1 MYEVSDLFDMRST
14 VGAKL
19 EMILCERGLTKAAF
33 CSASG
38 MSRPTLDKLLSA
50 NITSKTNFEKHIKK
64 ALDSLK
70 ITPDMLMSNVRNRY
84 NQCRLLKNMLHVDE
98 RNLAEFAG
106 VSVKRLK
113 EMEAGAEADLS
124 ELRDI
129 ALKLR
134 TGVRCLL
141 GKNYFEPQIAMYE
154 SALTPYGE
162 YAKNGFWG
170 HIGIL
175 PSSSKECHWYPV
187 TGNTRSM
194 IHASIEHKRI
204 VVPCM
209 NNKILWI
216 NMKNVDQIILLD
228 DACDQPDSVNWDP
241 SVSCGEIPLVVYESL
256 SDYMY
261 YKDSGEEIPVNVISQ
276 NLCAR
281 IESFI
286 EENDYVKGLVTIYYP
301 NGKINQDNIDFN
313 NYENISSEI
322 SSICEFGDIP
332 CDQQF
337 LFYRDSDAAEIFL
350 NSDTISFIE
359 LPLLEIE
366 DAICREL
373 DKENAEY
380 C

>member
-1 MYEVSDLFDMRST
+1 MYDVSDMFDMRST

-19 EMILCERGLTKAAF
+19 ESVLYERGLTKAAF

-50 NITSKTNFEKHIKK
+50 KITSKTNFEKHIKK

-113 EMEAGAEADLS
+113 EIEAGAEADIS
-124 ELRDI
+124 ELRDL

-141 GKNYFEPQIAMYE
+141 GTNYFQPQIAMLE
-154 SALTPYGE
+154 GLLTPYSEGE
-162 YAKNGFWG
+162 KNGFWG

-187 TGNTRSM
+187 TLNTRSM
-194 IHASIEHKRI
+194 VHASIEHKRI

-228 DACDQPDSVNWDP
+228 DACDQPDSVNWDS
-241 SVSCGEIPLVVYESL
+241 SVSCGETPLVVYESL

-261 YKDSGEEIPVNVISQ
+261 YKDSGEGIPVNVISQ
-276 NLCAR
+276 NLCEY
-281 IESFI
+281 IECFI
-286 EENDYVKGLVTIYYP
+286 EENDYVEGQVTIYYP
-301 NGKINQDNIDFN
+301 NGKTNQDNIDFN
-313 NYENISSEI
+313 NDENISSEI
-322 SSICEFGDIP
+322 SLICEFGDVP

-337 LFYRDSDAAEIFL
+337 LFYHNFNAAEIFL
-350 NSDTISFIE
+350 NSDTVSFVE
-359 LPLLEIE
+359 LPLLDIE

-373 DKENAEY
+373 DKENAE
-380 C
+380 

>member
-1 MYEVSDLFDMRST
+1 MYDISDLFDMRST

-19 EMILCERGLTKAAF
+19 ELILCERGLTKAAF

-70 ITPDMLMSNVRNRY
+70 ITPDMLMSNVHNRY
-84 NQCRLLKNMLHVDE
+84 NQCRLLKNMLRIDE
-98 RNLAEFAG
+98 RNLAKFAG

-113 EMEAGAEADLS
+113 EIEAGAEADLS

-141 GKNYFEPQIAMYE
+141 GKNYFQPQIAMFE
-154 SALTPYGE
+154 SALTLYGE
-162 YAKNGFWG
+162 CAKNGFWG

-175 PSSSKECHWYPV
+175 PSSSTECRWYPI

-194 IHASIEHKRI
+194 IHGSIEHKRI

-209 NNKILWI
+209 NNKVLWI
-216 NMKNVDQIILLD
+216 NTKNVDKIILLD
-228 DACDQPDSVNWDP
+228 DACGQPDFVSWDP
-241 SVSCGEIPLVVYESL
+241 SVSCGEIPLVIYESL
-256 SDYMY
+256 SDYVY
-261 YKDSGEEIPVNVISQ
+261 YKDFEEGIPANVISQ
-276 NLCAR
+276 NLR
-281 IESFI
+281 EHIESFI
-286 EENDYVKGLVTIYYP
+286 EEKDYVEGLVTIYYP
-301 NGKINQDNIDFN
+301 NGKTNQDNIDFN
-313 NYENISSEI
+313 DDESISSEI
-322 SSICEFGDIP
+322 SLICEFGDIP

-337 LFYRDSDAAEIFL
+337 LFYHDFNAAEIFL

-359 LPLLEIE
+359 LPLLSIE

-373 DKENAEY
+373 DKENAE
-380 C
+380 